1 MPTKVITVCVKGMIG
16 RGVVDVD
23 IVDGE
28 LIFTLSDGTTVNLG
42 NIMGPKGD
50 PGENATITIGQT
62 TTGDPGTNASVTNTG
77 TETDAVLNFTIPK
90 GVPAGFGTPTAKAT
104 TLDPG
109 SDATVKV
116 TASGTNEEKVFSF
129 EFGIPEGLKGN
140 TGDAA
145 GFGTPTASV
154 QTLTPDKKATVSVT
168 ATGEDTEKVFDFQFG
183 IPKGDTGDAAGFDTP
198 TATAQTLP
206 SGSNATA
213 AVQASGADTAKK
225 FDFSFGIPKGD
236 KGDTGNAAGFGTP
249 TATASTLDPDDPAT
263 ASVTSSGEDT
273 EKVFNFTFGIPKGDT
288 GDPAGFDA
296 PSATASTLEAGS
308 SATVSVS
315 ASGPD
320 TLKKFEFAFGIPKGD
335 KGDKGDQGEGL
346 DILGTYDTLEA
357 LQQAVQNPVQGD
369 IYQIGTVAPYT
380 LYMWDET
387 DTPGWISLGQL
398 QGPTGADGTTFT
410 PSVDEAGNL
419 SWSNID
425 GKPNPETVNIK
436 GPQGLQGLTGEQG
449 TTFTPS
455 VSAEG
460 VLSWTNDGDAEN
472 PDPVNIRG
480 PQGEQGTPGADGA
493 PGQDGAPG
501 VNGVTFTPSVSED
514 GTISWTN
521 DGNLQN
527 PDSVNI
533 MGPQGA
539 QGNAGPGIAAGGTAG
554 QFLVKSGSAD
564 YQTEWKTLDDS
575 AVVNPNLLINADFR
589 DPANPTGQT
598 AWQAVDFHY
607 IEALSPWGLSMS
619 GLPSMTLEDGYA
631 TLSGNNSYIG
641 QQVLGLEVGETYT
654 ASALLQDGTFVS
666 GSGTYTGSSTA
677 VVLASG
683 EDTTGNP
690 IRLTVINAS
699 SWKSSFVF
707 ENEPINGAASSVDV
721 VALKLEKGT
730 RQTLAYEEGGT
741 WKLYEAPNRA
751 KQMAMLPMFGYT
763 PTNNDHALLSYPRR
777 TLVGQFD
784 NVAENLAKPWFKFAH
799 LSFPYANRDTYIA
812 FRVFNPY
819 IGVNS
824 AKNHTRENGILDA
837 HIRTD
842 GQTKIQEAN
851 LVWEY
856 ANDFIEPSSFVMCYR
871 ESEDPLGIVAE
882 LWVKRDTPWSTINF
896 EVISES
902 GNGNLSWN
910 QDWILD
916 GGQTTKGGEASLPS
930 DMTQL
935 VSTINKLKGVNP
947 DVSSITLTSAGWT
960 GEASP
965 YTQAVTLA
973 GVTANTKVDLQPDA
987 ATISQLIT
995 DTVAGMYIANDGGTL
1010 TAYAV
1015 NAKPTTDLTI
1025 QVTLTETTGG

>member
-116 TASGTNEEKVFSF
+116 SASGTNEEKVFSF
-129 EFGIPEGLKGN
+129 EFGIPEGLKGD

-154 QTLTPDKKATVSVT
+154 QTLTPDKQATVFVT
-168 ATGEDTEKVFDFQFG
+168 ATGEDTSKVFDFQFG

-206 SGSNATA
+206 SGSDATA
-213 AVQASGADTAKK
+213 SVQASGSNTEKK

-236 KGDTGNAAGFGTP
+236 KGDTGAAAGFGTP
-249 TATASTLDPDDPAT
+249 TASASTLDSDDPAT
-263 ASVTSSGEDT
+263 ASVTSSGDDT

-288 GDPAGFDA
+288 GEPAGFDT

-308 SATVSVS
+308 SATASVS
-315 ASGPD
+315 SSGPD
-320 TLKKFEFAFGIPKGD
+320 TLKKFEFSFGIPKGD

-346 DILGTYDTLEA
+346 DILGTYDTLET

-419 SWSNID
+419 SWSNKD

-480 PQGEQGTPGADGA
+480 PQGAQGAPGADGA

-575 AVVNPNLLINADFR
+575 AVGAIIENAPDKTSVSDSDSIVFVDSEGTKKVSISTLI
-589 DPANPTGQT
+589 
-598 AWQAVDFHY
+598 
-607 IEALSPWGLSMS
+607 S
-619 GLPSMTLEDGYA
+619 GLDGKIA
-631 TLSGNNSYIG
+631 PESH
-641 QQVLGLEVGETYT
+641 
-654 ASALLQDGTFVS
+654 ASTHASDGSDPVTP
-666 GSGTYTGSSTA
+666 
-677 VVLASG
+677 AS
-683 EDTTGNP
+683 
-690 IRLTVINAS
+690 I
-699 SWKSSFVF
+699 
-707 ENEPINGAASSVDV
+707 GAAS
-721 VALKLEKGT
+721 T
-730 RQTLAYEEGGT
+730 TH
-741 WKLYEAPNRA
+741 APTHA
-751 KQMAMLPMFGYT
+751 
-763 PTNNDHALLSYPRR
+763 TNGS
-777 TLVGQFD
+777 
-784 NVAENLAKPWFKFAH
+784 
-799 LSFPYANRDTYIA
+799 
-812 FRVFNPY
+812 
-819 IGVNS
+819 
-824 AKNHTRENGILDA
+824 
-837 HIRTD
+837 
-842 GQTKIQEAN
+842 
-851 LVWEY
+851 
-856 ANDFIEPSSFVMCYR
+856 
-871 ESEDPLGIVAE
+871 DPL
-882 LWVKRDTPWSTINF
+882 TPNAIGASP
-896 EVISES
+896 VIKVTS
-902 GNGNLSWN
+902 
-910 QDWILD
+910 I
-916 GGQTTKGGEASLPS
+916 SLPTAS
-930 DMTQL
+930 W
-935 VSTINKLKGVNP
+935 
-947 DVSSITLTSAGWT
+947 AGD
-960 GEASP
+960 ASP
-965 YTQAVTLA
+965 YSQVITVSGIT
-973 GVTANTKVDLQPDA
+973 NNSKIDLQPDA
-987 ATISQLIT
+987 TIISQLIT
-995 DTVAGMYIANDGGTL
+995 DTVAGLYIVNDDTTV

-1015 NAKPTTDLTI
+1015 NAKPTVDLTI
-1025 QVTLTETTGG
+1025 QATITEVQS

>member
-23 IVDGE
+23 IIDGE
-28 LIFTLSDGTTVNLG
+28 LVFTLSDGTTVNLG

-77 TETDAVLNFTIPK
+77 TETDAILNFTIPK
-90 GVPAGFGTPTAKAT
+90 GVPAGFGTPTAKVT

-154 QTLTPDKKATVSVT
+154 QTLTPDKQATVSVT

-249 TATASTLDPDDPAT
+249 TASASTLDPDDPAT
-263 ASVTSSGEDT
+263 ASVTASGEDT

-288 GDPAGFDA
+288 GDPAGFDT
-296 PSATASTLEAGS
+296 PSATSSTLEAGS

-320 TLKKFEFAFGIPKGD
+320 TLKKFEFSFGIPKGD

-357 LQQAVQNPVQGD
+357 LQQAVQNPAQGD

-419 SWSNID
+419 SWSNND

-480 PQGEQGTPGADGA
+480 PQGAQGTPGADGA

-539 QGNAGPGIAAGGTAG
+539 QGNAGPGIASGGTDG
-554 QFLVKSGSAD
+554 QFLVKSGSVD
-564 YQTEWKTLDDS
+564 YQTEWKTLDPKDINI
-575 AVVNPNLLINADFR
+575 NPNLLVNADFR

-598 AWQAVDFHY
+598 SWQAVNYRY
-607 IEALSPWGLSMS
+607 IDALSPWVLSMA
-619 GLPSMTLEDGYA
+619 GLPSMTLQDGYA
-631 TLSGNNSYIG
+631 TFAGEASYIG
-641 QQVLGLEVGETYT
+641 QKVPSLEVGETYT
-654 ASALLQDGTFVS
+654 ASCLLQDGTFVS
-666 GSGTYTGSSTA
+666 GSAQHPSSNY
-677 VVLASG
+677 VVIASG
-683 EDTTGNP
+683 TDTNGVP
-690 IRLTVINAS
+690 ISFRLSNAEG
-699 SWKSSFVF
+699 WVNDFVVY
-707 ENEPINGAASSVDV
+707 NARSNDAATSVNI
-721 VALKLEKGT
+721 VAIKLERGSK
-730 RQTLAYEEGGT
+730 QTLAYQDGAT

-751 KQMAMLPMFGYT
+751 KQMSLLPMFGT
-763 PTNNDHALLSYPRR
+763 GSANRDGALLSYPRR
-777 TLVGQFD
+777 TGVGQYD
-784 NVAENLAKPWFKFAH
+784 DVAENLAKPWFKFAH
-799 LSFPYANRDTYIA
+799 VDFSNANSDTYIA
-812 FRVFNPY
+812 FRVSNAY
-819 IGVNS
+819 D
-824 AKNHTRENGILDA
+824 KNHGSTEQGILLA
-837 HIRTD
+837 HIRANATA
-842 GQTKIQEAN
+842 GIGNIQF
-851 LVWEY
+851 VWEY
-856 ANDFIEPSSFVMCYR
+856 ANPGIDPSEFVVCYQDKTDT
-871 ESEDPLGIVAE
+871 SPIHAE
-882 LWVKRDTPWSTINF
+882 LWCKRAESWNRMCF
-896 EVISES
+896 EVISELDAY
-902 GNGNLSWN
+902 GFCQN
-910 QDWILD
+910 WILD
-916 GGQTTKGGEASLPS
+916 GGFVTKGGEASLPS

-935 VSTINKLKGVNP
+935 VSTINMLKGVNP
-947 DVSSITLTSAGWT
+947 SVTSISLPTASWT
-960 GEASP
+960 GDASP
-965 YTQAVTLA
+965 YSQVITVS
-973 GVTANTKVDLQPDA
+973 GVTNNSKIDLQPDA
-987 ATISQLIT
+987 TIISQLIT
-995 DTVAGMYIANDGGTL
+995 DTVAGLYIVNDDTTV

-1015 NAKPTTDLTI
+1015 NAKPTVDLTI
-1025 QVTLTETTGG
+1025 QATITEVQS

>member
-1 MPTKVITVCVKGMIG
+1 MANKTLKSRILIRNDTASNWQTQNPVLMK
-16 RGVVDVD
+16 
-23 IVDGE
+23 GE
-28 LIFTLSDGTTVNLG
+28 LGVEIDSRKFKFGDGTTAWNDL
-42 NIMGPKGD
+42 D
-50 PGENATITIGQT
+50 Y
-62 TTGDPGTNASVTNTG
+62 AS
-77 TETDAVLNFTIPK
+77 
-90 GVPAGFGTPTAKAT
+90 
-104 TLDPG
+104 
-109 SDATVKV
+109 
-116 TASGTNEEKVFSF
+116 AS
-129 EFGIPEGLKGN
+129 
-140 TGDAA
+140 
-145 GFGTPTASV
+145 
-154 QTLTPDKKATVSVT
+154 
-168 ATGEDTEKVFDFQFG
+168 
-183 IPKGDTGDAAGFDTP
+183 
-198 TATAQTLP
+198 
-206 SGSNATA
+206 A
-213 AVQASGADTAKK
+213 AVVST
-225 FDFSFGIPKGD
+225 SVPSNGD
-236 KGDTGNAAGFGTP
+236 YA
-249 TATASTLDPDDPAT
+249 
-263 ASVTSSGEDT
+263 
-273 EKVFNFTFGIPKGDT
+273 
-288 GDPAGFDA
+288 
-296 PSATASTLEAGS
+296 
-308 SATVSVS
+308 
-315 ASGPD
+315 
-320 TLKKFEFAFGIPKGD
+320 
-335 KGDKGDQGEGL
+335 
-346 DILGTYDTLEA
+346 YD
-357 LQQAVQNPVQGD
+357 
-369 IYQIGTVAPYT
+369 IGTV
-380 LYMWDET
+380 WVNT
-387 DTPGWISLGQL
+387 DTDKVYVLVDNTPSAAIWQQMVTPSELSNL
-398 QGPTGADGTTFT
+398 GADGTTFT

-419 SWSNID
+419 SWSNSD

-480 PQGEQGTPGADGA
+480 PQGVQGTPGADGA

-539 QGNAGPGIAAGGTAG
+539 QGNAGPGIAAGGTVG

-564 YQTEWKTLDDS
+564 YQTEWKTLDPKDINI
-575 AVVNPNLLINADFR
+575 NPNLLINADFR

-598 AWQAVDFHY
+598 AWQAVDY
-607 IEALSPWGLSMS
+607 RYTDALSPWVIDRNGS
-619 GLPSMTLEDGYA
+619 PSMTLEDGYA
-631 TLSGNNSYIG
+631 TFTGNGSYIG
-641 QQVLGLEVGETYT
+641 QRVLGLEVGETYT

-666 GSGTYTGSSTA
+666 GSAQYTGSGF
-677 VVLASG
+677 VLLASG
-683 EDTTGNP
+683 EDSSGNP
-690 IRLTVINAS
+690 FLMRLQNGS
-699 SWKSSFVF
+699 GWSSSFCF
-707 ENEPINGAASSVDV
+707 MNSDLSGAASSVDV

-751 KQMAMLPMFGYT
+751 KQMAMLPMFGSL

-777 TLVGQFD
+777 TVVGQFD
-784 NVAENLAKPWFKFAH
+784 DAAENLAKPWFKFAH
-799 LSFPYANRDTYIA
+799 LSFPNKDTDTFIA
-812 FRVFNPY
+812 FRVFNGY
-819 IGVNS
+819 VSNDGSN
-824 AKNHTRENGILDA
+824 ENGVLIA
-837 HIRTD
+837 HIRNDAGGTMAVSPD
-842 GQTKIQEAN
+842 F
-851 LVWEY
+851 VWEY
-856 ANDFIEPSSFVMCYR
+856 ANPGIDPSMFVMCYKDKTDT
-871 ESEDPLGIVAE
+871 DPVYAE
-882 LWVKRDTPWSTINF
+882 LWCKRDTGWDEFNF
-896 EVISES
+896 EVIYESEDYLTQWHQ
-902 GNGNLSWN
+902 N
-910 QDWILD
+910 WILD
-916 GGQTTKGGEASLPS
+916 GGQVTKGGEASLPS

>member
-1 MPTKVITVCVKGMIG
+1 MANKTLKSRILIRNDTASNWQTQNPVLMK
-16 RGVVDVD
+16 
-23 IVDGE
+23 GE
-28 LIFTLSDGTTVNLG
+28 LGVEIDSRKFKFGDGTTAWNDL
-42 NIMGPKGD
+42 D
-50 PGENATITIGQT
+50 Y
-62 TTGDPGTNASVTNTG
+62 AS
-77 TETDAVLNFTIPK
+77 
-90 GVPAGFGTPTAKAT
+90 
-104 TLDPG
+104 
-109 SDATVKV
+109 
-116 TASGTNEEKVFSF
+116 AS
-129 EFGIPEGLKGN
+129 
-140 TGDAA
+140 
-145 GFGTPTASV
+145 
-154 QTLTPDKKATVSVT
+154 
-168 ATGEDTEKVFDFQFG
+168 
-183 IPKGDTGDAAGFDTP
+183 
-198 TATAQTLP
+198 
-206 SGSNATA
+206 A
-213 AVQASGADTAKK
+213 AVVST
-225 FDFSFGIPKGD
+225 SVPSNGD
-236 KGDTGNAAGFGTP
+236 YA
-249 TATASTLDPDDPAT
+249 
-263 ASVTSSGEDT
+263 
-273 EKVFNFTFGIPKGDT
+273 
-288 GDPAGFDA
+288 
-296 PSATASTLEAGS
+296 
-308 SATVSVS
+308 
-315 ASGPD
+315 
-320 TLKKFEFAFGIPKGD
+320 
-335 KGDKGDQGEGL
+335 
-346 DILGTYDTLEA
+346 YD
-357 LQQAVQNPVQGD
+357 
-369 IYQIGTVAPYT
+369 IGTV
-380 LYMWDET
+380 WVNT
-387 DTPGWISLGQL
+387 DTDKVYVLVDNTPSAAIWQQMVTPAELSNL
-398 QGPTGADGTTFT
+398 GADGTTFT

-419 SWSNID
+419 SWSNSD

-436 GPQGLQGLTGEQG
+436 GP
-449 TTFTPS
+449 
-455 VSAEG
+455 
-460 VLSWTNDGDAEN
+460 
-472 PDPVNIRG
+472 
-480 PQGEQGTPGADGA
+480 QGTPGADGA

-539 QGNAGPGIAAGGTAG
+539 QGNAGPGIAAGGTDG

-575 AVVNPNLLINADFR
+575 AAVNPNLLINADFR

-598 AWQAVDFHY
+598 AWQAVDFQY
-607 IEALSPWGLSMS
+607 IDALSPWVLSMS

-631 TLSGNNSYIG
+631 TLSGNDSYIG
-641 QQVLGLEVGETYT
+641 QRVLGLEVGETYT

-683 EDTTGNP
+683 EDTAGNP
-690 IRLTVINAS
+690 IRLTVINS
-699 SWKSSFVF
+699 SGWKSSFVF

-751 KQMAMLPMFGYT
+751 KQMAMLPMFGNT
-763 PTNNDHALLSYPRR
+763 PTNKDHSLLSYPRR

-784 NVAENLAKPWFKFAH
+784 DAAENLAKPWFKFAH
-799 LSFPYANRDTYIA
+799 LSFPNTNTDTFIV
-812 FRVFNPY
+812 FRVFNGY
-819 IGVNS
+819 VSNDGSN
-824 AKNHTRENGILDA
+824 ENGVLIA
-837 HIRTD
+837 HIRNNAGGT
-842 GQTKIQEAN
+842 IQVSPDF
-851 LVWEY
+851 VWEY
-856 ANDFIEPSSFVMCYR
+856 ANPGIDPSMFVMCYKDKTDT
-871 ESEDPLGIVAE
+871 DPVYAE
-882 LWVKRDTPWSTINF
+882 LWCKRDTNWDRISF
-896 EVISES
+896 EVVFENETKGVS
-902 GNGNLSWN
+902 
-910 QDWILD
+910 QYWILD
-916 GGQTTKGGEASLPS
+916 GGQVTKGGEASLPS